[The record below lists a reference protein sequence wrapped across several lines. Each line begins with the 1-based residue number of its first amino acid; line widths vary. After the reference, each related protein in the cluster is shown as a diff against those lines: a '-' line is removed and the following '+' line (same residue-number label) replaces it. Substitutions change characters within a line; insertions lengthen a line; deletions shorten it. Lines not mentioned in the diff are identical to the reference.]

1 MKEMIHV
8 VDIKEFLNNYGHF
21 CLYKGNDYSKINI
34 IELRPKSF
42 HLIRQHFKVM
52 DEELFESFAPINNK
66 QAINNF
72 FTGAGKSNS
81 FFLFTDD
88 KRFVLKTLK
97 VTEFE
102 LLFT

>member
-1 MKEMIHV
+1 
-8 VDIKEFLNNYGHF
+8 
-21 CLYKGNDYSKINI
+21 
-34 IELRPKSF
+34 
-42 HLIRQHFKVM
+42 M

-97 VTEFE
+97 DTEFE